1 MLAKVII
8 ITVMVC
14 IVVALFSSLVFLV
27 RDEGT
32 TKRSVKALSWRI
44 GLSLALFLFLLLA
57 YYLKW
62 ITPHAL

>member
-8 ITVMVC
+8 ITIMMC
-14 IVVALFSSLVFLV
+14 IVIALFSSLVFLV
-27 RDEGT
+27 SDKGKS
-32 TKRSVKALSWRI
+32 KRLVKALSWRI
-44 GLSLALFLFLLLA
+44 GLSLGLFIFLLLS

>member
-1 MLAKVII
+1 MLTKVII

-14 IVVALFSSLVFLV
+14 IVVALFSSLIFLV
-27 RDEGT
+27 RDEGKS
-32 TKRSVKALSWRI
+32 KRSVKALSWRI
-44 GLSLALFLFLLLA
+44 GLSLALFLFLLLS

>member
-14 IVVALFSSLVFLV
+14 IVVALLSSLVFLV
-27 RDEGT
+27 HDEGKT
-32 TKRSVKALSWRI
+32 RRSVKALSWRI
-44 GLSLALFLFLLLA
+44 GLSLALFLFLLLS